1 MDVGFEE
8 GIVMRGE
15 NGGCFCLGF
24 WLLMGMKGD
33 GGWGMVAS
41 IFLLASLAYLV

>member
-33 GGWGMVAS
+33 GGWGWWLV
-41 IFLLASLAYLV
+41 FFSLPVLHI